1 MRLSADAKHELA
13 AQYVLGTLDGP
24 ARKRFEFEVIQDDQ
38 VRRSVWYWEQQLNQ
52 LGENVKPLTPEHRV
66 WLAIQQRLFGT
77 PAVSSSTPVQNN
89 VVTLQPKQNGWWK
102 GVAALA
108 SAAAVVLAV
117 LLGRVEPPVPVPQY
131 TEIAFFQDAEQSP
144 LWLLE
149 LSDETLS
156 IRATE
161 RLTAQANKDYELWIV
176 AKDGRAPISLG
187 LLPKNGQLTL
197 AKDKYFDELDI
208 AVLAVSLEPLGGSP
222 NGSPTE
228 VLYTSEIITL

>member
-24 ARKRFEFEVIQDDQ
+24 ARKRFEFEVMQDDQ

-52 LGENVKPLTPEHRV
+52 LGENVKPLTPERRV

-77 PAVSSSTPVQNN
+77 PAVSSGAPVQNN
-89 VVTLQPKQNGWWK
+89 VVTLQPKQSGWWK

-117 LLGRVEPPVPVPQY
+117 LLGRVEPPVPAPQY

-149 LSDETLS
+149 LSDDTLS

-161 RLTAQANKDYELWIV
+161 RLTAKANKDYELWIV